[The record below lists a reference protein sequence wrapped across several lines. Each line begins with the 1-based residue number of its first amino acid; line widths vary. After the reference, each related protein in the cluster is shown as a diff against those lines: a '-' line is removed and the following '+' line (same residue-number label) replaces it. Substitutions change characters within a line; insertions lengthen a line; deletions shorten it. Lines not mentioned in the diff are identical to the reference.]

1 MTKAERIVHKQLNQE
16 IAAIGGR
23 YALMKEERLPF
34 HGREIL
40 YWVGYGAFD
49 TTCCGVGGCAY
60 ALVAGFVVEWKCETN
75 ADGRAVSVV
84 EPIHEAALQDQV
96 RRLLQKQETVQQ
108 VKFQ

>member
-1 MTKAERIVHKQLNQE
+1 MTKTERVAHPQLNQE
-16 IAAIGGR
+16 ITAIGGR
-23 YALMKEERLPF
+23 YALVQEARLPY

-49 TTCCGVGGCAY
+49 TTCCGVGGCGY
-60 ALVAGFVVEWKCETN
+60 ALVAGFVVQWKYETN

-84 EPIHEAALQDQV
+84 EPISDPAIQEQV
-96 RRLLQKQETVQQ
+96 CHLLQKQEMVQE